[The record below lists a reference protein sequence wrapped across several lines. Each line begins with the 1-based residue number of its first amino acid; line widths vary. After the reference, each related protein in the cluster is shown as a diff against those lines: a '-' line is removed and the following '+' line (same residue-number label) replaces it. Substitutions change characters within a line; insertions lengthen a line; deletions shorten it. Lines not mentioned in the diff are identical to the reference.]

1 MLVVKKSVSIVF
13 VDDCG
18 DTIFGWMSMRMMVKM
33 NLDDD
38 DVNARRRLCHI
49 SFFVTII
56 FISSVI
62 ACQAKRVNVVVEAIA
77 FASDKRRI
85 SGRTPWT
92 GRRGRAALLY
102 LSLFLDLLQNK
113 CQYGT
118 LICYNILC
126 TAIDIYSYF
135 TRIGTTTS
143 IYLLILTNIA

>member
-62 ACQAKRVNVVVEAIA
+62 ACQAKRVNVQSRQEE
-77 FASDKRRI
+77 
-85 SGRTPWT
+85 SGRTP
-92 GRRGRAALLY
+92 RAALY
-102 LSLFLDLLQNK
+102 GLL
-113 CQYGT
+113 
-118 LICYNILC
+118 
-126 TAIDIYSYF
+126 
-135 TRIGTTTS
+135 R
-143 IYLLILTNIA
+143 